1 MSKKIVLQQKL
12 SERDKKKAFSDK
24 TTGKIV
30 QVMES
35 AIKNKRVKKE
45 AVSIIR
51 ALDLK
56 KIRNTSKT

>member
-1 MSKKIVLQQKL
+1 MSQRQKFSKK
-12 SERDKKKAFSDK
+12 ERKEAFSSKGTERIIK
-24 TTGKIV
+24 TMK
-30 QVMES
+30 S
-35 AIKNKRVKKE
+35 SIKDSRVRKE

>member
-1 MSKKIVLQQKL
+1 MSQGKRF
-12 SERDKKKAFSDK
+12 SEKDKKEAFSSKGTDR
-24 TTGKIV
+24 IV
-30 QVMES
+30 QAVES
-35 AIKNKRVKKE
+35 TIKDPKERKE

>member
-1 MSKKIVLQQKL
+1 MSQGKRFTSKEKK
-12 SERDKKKAFSDK
+12 EAFSSRG
-24 TTGKIV
+24 TERIV
-30 QVMES
+30 QAMKS
-35 AIKNKRVKKE
+35 TIKDPKVRRE

>member
-1 MSKKIVLQQKL
+1 MRQRKRF
-12 SERDKKKAFSDK
+12 SEKDKKEAFSSRGTDR
-24 TTGKIV
+24 IV
-30 QVMES
+30 QAMKS
-35 AIKNKRVKKE
+35 TIKDPKERKE